1 MCKTL
6 KSGDDVIT
14 RDGKGFIVDIMYSD
28 QIKYYV
34 VLLEN
39 NKTKEY
45 TRSELKVSDSLE
57 DESLPENDF

>member
-57 DESLPENDF
+57 DESLPEDDF